1 MARRGQP
8 AGQQSR
14 RYFDPEFAAGLLLR
28 RWQAPRP
35 GVFSKRNAWNLML
48 ASYVAYALRD
58 TATREL
64 KRLGLLGPRGGL
76 VWSERKNDAAF
87 VVSNG
92 RHAVIAARGSD
103 ELRDWLDNLN
113 VGLDEDAMGMVHG
126 GTREALAR
134 VWDELAGPGLELARK
149 ARHLWLTGHSRGAL
163 MATVMAARLARRGV
177 RIDGLYTFGSPR
189 IGDADFC
196 SHLHAALDGR
206 IHRVKTS
213 GDWMAEM
220 PPNPPYAHEHAGR
233 LCELANG
240 RDVPDSGTPSQRE
253 SRLRQL
259 LQESYSRLREGILS
273 RHMPRSYVEG
283 LETLIRRG
291 R

>member
-8 AGQQSR
+8 AGQQSK
-14 RYFDPEFAAGLLLR
+14 RYFDPEFAAALRLR
-28 RWQAPRP
+28 RWQRPQP
-35 GVFSKRNAWNLML
+35 GVFSARNAWNLVL
-48 ASYVAYALRD
+48 ASYVAYAFRD

-64 KRLGLLGPRGGL
+64 KRLGLLGPRGCL

-103 ELRDWLDNLN
+103 EPRDWLDNLN
-113 VGLDEDAMGMVHG
+113 VGLDQDAMGMVHG

-134 VWDELAGPGLELARK
+134 VWDEIAGPGLELARK

-163 MATVMAARLARRGV
+163 MSTVMAARLSEQGV

-189 IGDADFC
+189 IGDPQFC
-196 SHLHAALDGR
+196 AKLESALKGR

-220 PPNPPYAHEHAGR
+220 PPNPPYAHEHAGQ
-233 LCELANG
+233 LTELQDG
-240 RDVPDSGTPSQRE
+240 VPEPDGSTPRERE

-283 LETLIRRG
+283 LERRIRRS
-291 R
+291 

>member
-1 MARRGQP
+1 MAKRGQ
-8 AGQQSR
+8 AARQQSK
-14 RYFDPEFAAGLLLR
+14 RYFDPEFAAGLVLR

-35 GVFSKRNAWNLML
+35 GVFSARNAWNLML
-48 ASYVAYALRD
+48 ASYVAYAFRD

-113 VGLDEDAMGMVHG
+113 VSLDRDAMGKVHG

-134 VWDELAGPGLELARK
+134 VWEGIAGPGLELAK
-149 ARHLWLTGHSRGAL
+149 GAKHLWLTGHSRGAL
-163 MATVMAARLARRGV
+163 MATVMAARLSERGV
-177 RIDGLYTFGSPR
+177 AIDGLYTFGSPR
-189 IGDADFC
+189 IGDAGFC
-196 SHLHAALDGR
+196 ATLQAALKGR
-206 IHRVKTS
+206 IHRVKS
-213 GDWMAEM
+213 ADDWMGEM
-220 PPNPPYAHEHAGR
+220 PPNPPYKHEHVG
-233 LCELANG
+233 LLTELDDRSEESA
-240 RDVPDSGTPSQRE
+240 PGTPSQQA

-259 LQESYSRLREGILS
+259 LQQSYTRLRDGILS
-273 RHMPRSYVEG
+273 RHMPRSYIEG
-283 LETLIRRG
+283 LERLIRG
-291 R
+291 RK